1 MRRGESW
8 ANHWPC
14 PVSAS
19 GDKVEDMPGGKPSQ
33 PLANFVAHALR
44 SLRVIR
50 RNWITFATV
59 AGVCILATALVFWLS
74 WSQSIDALKSRNAL
88 LQARIDAFASTPPSQ
103 WRRLNDRAR
112 GLILAGLEQPDN
124 DFKMLVIYAAA
135 DSESR
140 QYAAQFVDAA
150 RLVGVDTRPR
160 EFAPAVSP
168 DTGLAVGTATATPS
182 EQAEKLKD
190 ILSSAGLDVRYSP
203 WAKLPGDDVPVDFA
217 LFIGPKPW

>member
-1 MRRGESW
+1 
-8 ANHWPC
+8 
-14 PVSAS
+14 
-19 GDKVEDMPGGKPSQ
+19 MPEGKSSQ
-33 PLANFVAHALR
+33 PLATLVARALR

-59 AGVCILATALVFWLS
+59 AVVCMLATALVTWFSLS
-74 WSQSIDALKSRNAL
+74 HRIDALKSRTAL
-88 LQARIDAFASTPPSQ
+88 LQARVEAFASTPPSQ

-124 DFKMLVIYAAA
+124 DFKMLVIYATA

-160 EFAPAVSP
+160 EFAPTVSP
-168 DTGLAVGTATATPS
+168 ETGLAVATASATPS

-203 WAKLPGDDVPVDFA
+203 WTKPPGDDVPVDFA
-217 LFIGPKPW
+217 LFVGPKPW